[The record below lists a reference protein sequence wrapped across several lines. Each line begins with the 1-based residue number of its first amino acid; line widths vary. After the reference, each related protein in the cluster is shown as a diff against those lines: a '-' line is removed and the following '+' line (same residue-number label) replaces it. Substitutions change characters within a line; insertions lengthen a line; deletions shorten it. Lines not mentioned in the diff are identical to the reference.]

1 MQKLPLPDCL
11 SICQLL
17 MLLDTPK
24 DTATVFDKLLRTE
37 DKINALLAT
46 SNSIWPCKQWT
57 PSYLCWKKC
66 NQNSERN
73 VSHTDP
79 KETIYA
85 DWLSKIK
92 ELLSNLKCVIPE
104 YQP

>member
-46 SNSIWPCKQWT
+46 SNSI
-57 PSYLCWKKC
+57 
-66 NQNSERN
+66 
-73 VSHTDP
+73 
-79 KETIYA
+79 
-85 DWLSKIK
+85 
-92 ELLSNLKCVIPE
+92 
-104 YQP
+104 